1 MVYSITMRDTFR
13 SVSRFYDHII
23 QVKGKEEG
31 EVRNRILPLFV
42 CLVLCIRAF
51 LINFYCAGPHHFG
64 REQM

>member
-42 CLVLCIRAF
+42 CLVVCILF
-51 LINFYCAGPHHFG
+51 
-64 REQM
+64 